1 MALSRALHLAI
12 LASASLLLAGCGQPA
27 PDVPDYCAP
36 EPTAGDAMTHDGALT
51 MNECSG
57 PQAQACVADQEEP
70 LYFCSTSDLL
80 DWQADSDREVHTT
93 LTRDLSD
100 VDWNPRDPGD
110 WVAMDTA
117 WYVVGHD
124 RDNGQG
130 QTPPVGFSDV
140 GDAEIFASKHG
151 GRITGYDGIAKDS
164 D

>member
-1 MALSRALHLAI
+1 MTRALPSALI
-12 LASASLLLAGCGQPA
+12 LSSMLLTACGQPA

-36 EPTAGDAMTHDGALT
+36 EPTAGDAETHDGALA
-51 MNECSG
+51 MNQCSG

-80 DWQADSDREVHTT
+80 EWQADTDREVHTT
-93 LTRDLSD
+93 LTRDLAD
-100 VDWNPRDPGD
+100 VDWDPQDPGD

-124 RDNGQG
+124 RDNGQD
-130 QTPPVGFSDV
+130 QSPPVGFSDL

-151 GRITGYDGIAKDS
+151 GQITSYGDIVPED

>member
-1 MALSRALHLAI
+1 MT
-12 LASASLLLAGCGQPA
+12 A
-27 PDVPDYCAP
+27 P
-36 EPTAGDAMTHDGALT
+36 LT

-130 QTPPVGFSDV
+130 QTPPVGFSDL
-140 GDAEIFASKHG
+140 GDAEIFASKRRGPHHG
-151 GRITGYDGIAKDS
+151 L
-164 D
+164 